1 MMQPSLSPSPDGDS
15 GTRCDCPT
23 SPGQTTLD
31 ELRFSLEAAEGQF
44 KLMFVRCNYQSLRS
58 QLLETLQATTALHIQ
73 TVHIQANACSL
84 FHALYPYRTPH
95 HPAVL
100 SLSGLETANDP
111 DRLLRSANPV
121 REEFRK
127 HFPCPLLVW
136 VNDRLLNQL
145 IRLVPDFE
153 SWGITYHFSLSP
165 DQLRQQLHQQSDRL
179 EQKLLQGDGPLA
191 PWHPNA
197 TLTQD
202 RDREELR
209 SALEALQQQ
218 HQQISP
224 ELAARVQVLVG
235 RNAYERPRI
244 PLDTARRHFKGALA
258 YWQQQPQHPDS
269 LQKQALLHLHLGLV
283 ALRDHDSRRLDRGH
297 HHGRH
302 TILDTARQHLQ
313 TCVDLFESNQQPDA
327 VAKILP
333 ILGETLYRLGEW
345 DSLSQL
351 AHRAIPLHKT
361 HSNLLYLALDYG
373 FLATIASL
381 EQRWY
386 PAQAWADRAL
396 QALAQLNIQ
405 SPFPLPF
412 QFLISQTIRL
422 LLVKAQQ
429 HLDRLHSAQENLDIA
444 LGDLPRALQ
453 ESAHQIDPHC
463 YLRLL
468 DRLRDSYRQH
478 HQYLAAFHIKQR
490 QRSIEQQYGFRAFI
504 GAGQLKPQRQ
514 HFPYTPSQSRGR
526 AMSQPGH
533 VAPEILASPRW
544 TDIETIRERL
554 SRPEFKLITLY
565 GPSGVGKTS
574 LIDAGLVPALQQI
587 SIGVRTPVPIV
598 VRVYDD
604 WDDSGS
610 RTLCD
615 RARQQLA
622 QYLDLPSPDSTT
634 TDPETDPET
643 DPYGDLLD
651 VLTFASQRNTFVVLI
666 FDQFEEFFF
675 ANTKA
680 DQRLPFYEFLNRCFD
695 IFYVKVLLSLRE
707 DYIHCLLEC
716 DRQLE
721 ITGGQHNL
729 LDQDRLYYLSSFS
742 PNDARHLIGHL
753 TETRPHLDLEPALI
767 DAIVEDLANESGD
780 VRPIELQLIGAQLQ
794 HHNITHLDQ
803 YRQLGPNPKQQL
815 VEDFLED
822 VIGDCGPENETAARH
837 LLYRLTDK
845 QGHRPIKAYSE
856 LDRDFNDS
864 SDALDLIL
872 EIFVKSGLVSL
883 LPEAPEPR
891 FQLVHDY
898 LVAFI
903 RLSRE
908 RADVQAQADLQ
919 ETNLRLSQEK
929 AILKQLTQAQEQQ
942 RQTDARMKRFWITGA
957 VVSLLGAAV
966 LGVVANL
973 AIRAQKTAAIA
984 EIKARNAAARAY
996 LPLTPPDSFSALL
1009 ESLRAGERFEE
1020 LQPSDPD
1027 LLREIVPQLQQS
1039 LEVTFE
1045 QNRIET
1051 PSKGLLDLS
1060 FSPDGSFLVTVGL
1073 ENTLDFWG
1081 PDGTRQ
1087 QRLAAHDKAVTS
1099 LSISADGQRIL
1110 TGSDDKTA
1118 KLWTH
1123 QGQLLRV
1130 LENGDATVT
1139 SVQISPDG
1147 ETLAIADAEGHVKLW
1162 TTGDDPE
1169 QVITAHRNWVL
1180 GLSFHPDGQ
1189 RFATASRDGTVKL
1202 WNRAN
1207 GTLAQTL
1214 TNHDSGV
1221 TSLAFSPD
1229 GRQLATSDADGNVWL
1244 RRGAT
1249 YQEIQRLPSVSESR
1263 ILDLRFSPD
1272 GRFMATTTAEGTVY
1286 VWTADGQLLQELRGH
1301 RDAVWGASFSPD
1313 GTQLATASSDTSIR
1327 FWQLQRDVET
1337 VLEAKQGE
1345 VWAVG
1350 FSPDGSLLASAHEGG
1365 TVQLWTLDGQR
1376 QGSLEGHEDTVLN
1389 VSFSPNG
1396 RFLVSTGADD
1406 TVRLWQVGQ
1415 EEALRVWSPDQ
1426 GVRTASFSPDSRQLL
1441 TAGDDGTVVITRVA
1455 DGVRQRT
1462 IQAHEEAVNSVAWYP
1477 DGTGF
1482 VSASRDRTLRRWSRD
1497 GTRQATF
1504 ESGSGST
1511 GSVNWVS
1518 VSPEGDLIASASSDN
1533 RVRLWTFEGEL
1544 LQVMQGHTGRVNWV
1558 SFSPPGRPLQLVSGS
1573 DDRTVRL
1580 WQLDGTNRSIF
1591 EGHGDSVLSVGF
1603 HPQQELL
1610 ASASKDGTVRL
1621 WLLPSWG
1628 NLQTLL
1634 TRGCAWVEDYLK
1646 SSDPLEAGEGLSC
1659 QRR

>member
-1 MMQPSLSPSPDGDS
+1 MDRLPVSPTHGPK
-15 GTRCDCPT
+15 P
-23 SPGQTTLD
+23 QTQTLD

-58 QLLETLQATTALHIQ
+58 QLLQTLQATTTLEIQ
-73 TVHIQANACSL
+73 TIDIQANACSL
-84 FHALYPYRTPH
+84 FHTLYPYRTPH

-100 SLSGLETANDP
+100 SLNGLETANDP

-127 HFPCPLLVW
+127 HFPCPLLLW

-153 SWGITYHFSLSP
+153 SWGTTYHFSLSP
-165 DQLRQQLHQQSDRL
+165 DQLRQQLRNQSDRL

-191 PWHPNA
+191 QWHPNA

-218 HQQISP
+218 HQHLNP
-224 ELAARVQVLVG
+224 DLAARVQVLVG

-244 PLDTARRHFKGALA
+244 PLDTARRHFRNALN
-258 YWQQQPQHPDS
+258 YWQHQPQHPDS

-283 ALRDHDSRRLDRGH
+283 ALRDHDSRRLDHSQYPDGQ
-297 HHGRH
+297 
-302 TILDTARQHLQ
+302 TALDTARQHLQ
-313 TCVDLFESNQQPDA
+313 TGVDLFDSNQQHDA

-333 ILGETLYRLGEW
+333 ILGETLHRLGQW
-345 DSLSQL
+345 DRLNQL

-361 HSNLLYLALDYG
+361 HGDPLYLALDYG
-373 FLATIASL
+373 FLAKIASL
-381 EQRWY
+381 EHHWY
-386 PAQAWADRAL
+386 RAQAWADRAL
-396 QALAQLNIQ
+396 QALAQLDIQ
-405 SPFPLPF
+405 QPFPLPF

-422 LLVKAQQ
+422 LLVSAQQ
-429 HLDRLHSAQENLDIA
+429 QLDRPHSAQDNLDIA
-444 LGDLPRALQ
+444 LTDLPRALKD
-453 ESAHQIDPHC
+453 SAHQIDPHC

-468 DRLRDSYRQH
+468 DSLRDSYRQH
-478 HQYLAAFHIKQR
+478 QQYLAAFHIKQR

-514 HFPYTPSQSRGR
+514 HFPYTPTNASRQ
-526 AMSQPGH
+526 AAKPGH

-544 TDIETIRERL
+544 TDIEIIRERL
-554 SRPEFKLITLY
+554 ARPEFKLITLY

-574 LIDAGLVPALQQI
+574 LIDAGLVPALQQT
-587 SIGVRTPVPIV
+587 SIGIRTPLPIV

-604 WDDSGS
+604 WGA
-610 RTLCD
+610 RI
-615 RARQQLA
+615 RQQLDP
-622 QYLDLPSPDSTT
+622 YLDLPSPESTAN
-634 TDPETDPET
+634 
-643 DPYGDLLD
+643 DPYGDLLKA
-651 VLTFASQRNTFVVLI
+651 LKLASQRNHFVVLI

-680 DQRLPFYEFLNRCFD
+680 DQRRPFYDFLKRCFD

-707 DYIHCLLEC
+707 DYIHCLLDC
-716 DRQLE
+716 DRQLA
-721 ITGGQHNL
+721 ITARDHNL
-729 LDQDRLYYLSSFS
+729 LDQHRLYYLSSFS
-742 PNDARHLIGHL
+742 PDDARHLIGHL

-794 HHNITHLDQ
+794 HKNITRLNQ
-803 YRQLGPNPKQQL
+803 YRQLGVNPKQQL

-822 VIGDCGPENETAARH
+822 VIRDCGQENETAARH

-856 LDRDFNDS
+856 LARDFNDS

-942 RQTDARMKRFWITGA
+942 RQTDARMKRFWIVGA

-973 AIRAQKTAAIA
+973 ALRAQKTAAIA

-1009 ESLRAGERFEE
+1009 ESLRAGERFGE
-1020 LQPSDPD
+1020 LKPSDPD
-1027 LLREIVPQLQQS
+1027 LLRDIVPQLQQS

-1073 ENTLDFWG
+1073 ENTLDFWSS
-1081 PDGTRQ
+1081 DGTLQ

-1118 KLWTH
+1118 KLWSH
-1123 QGQLLRV
+1123 QGQLLQV
-1130 LENGDATVT
+1130 LDNGESTVT

-1147 ETLAIADAEGHVKLW
+1147 QTLAIADAEGQVKLW
-1162 TTGDDPE
+1162 TGEEDPE
-1169 QVITAHRNWVL
+1169 QVIAAHRNWVL
-1180 GLSFHPDGQ
+1180 GLSFHPDGE
-1189 RFATASRDGTVKL
+1189 RFASASRDGTVKL

-1214 TNHDSGV
+1214 TPHESGV

-1229 GRQLATSDADGNVWL
+1229 GSQLATSDADGNVWL
-1244 RRGAT
+1244 RRGTT
-1249 YQEIQRLPSVSESR
+1249 YQEIERLPSVSDSR

-1286 VWTADGQLLQELRGH
+1286 VWTAEGQLRQELRGH

-1313 GTQLATASSDTSIR
+1313 GTRLATASSDTSLR

-1350 FSPDGSLLASAHEGG
+1350 FSPDGTLLASAHEGG

-1376 QGSLEGHEDTVLN
+1376 QGTLEGHEDTVLN

-1415 EEALRVWSPDQ
+1415 EEALRVWSPGQ

-1518 VSPEGDLIASASSDN
+1518 VSPGGDLIASASSDN

-1558 SFSPPGRPLQLVSGS
+1558 SFSPEGMPLQLVSGS

-1580 WQLDGTNRSIF
+1580 WQLDGTNTEIF

-1603 HPQQELL
+1603 HPRQELL

-1646 SSDPLEAGEGLSC
+1646 SSEPLEAGEGLSC

>member
-1 MMQPSLSPSPDGDS
+1 MNRPSVSFAHD
-15 GTRCDCPT
+15 RT
-23 SPGQTTLD
+23 STSQQNTLD

-58 QLLETLQATTALHIQ
+58 QLLQTLQATTAGQIQ

-84 FHALYPYRTPH
+84 FHALYPYRSPH

-127 HFPCPLLVW
+127 HFPCPLLLW

-153 SWGITYHFSLSP
+153 SWGTTYHFSLSP
-165 DQLRQQLHQQSDRL
+165 EQLRQQLRDQSDRL
-179 EQKLLQGDGPLA
+179 DQKLLQGEGPLGQ
-191 PWHPNA
+191 WYPNA
-197 TLTQD
+197 TLSQD
-202 RDREELR
+202 CDREELR
-209 SALEALQQQ
+209 SALQALQQQ
-218 HQQISP
+218 HQHISP
-224 ELAARVQVLVG
+224 DLAARVQVLVG
-235 RNAYERPRI
+235 RNAYERPGR
-244 PLDTARRHFKGALA
+244 PLDTARRHFRKALD
-258 YWQQQPQHPDS
+258 YWQDHPHHPDS
-269 LQKQALLHLHLGLV
+269 PQKQALGHLHLGLV
-283 ALRDHDSRRLDRGH
+283 ALREHDSRRLDS
-297 HHGRH
+297 GRH
-302 TILDTARQHLQ
+302 PDSESPLDSARQHLQ
-313 TCVDLFESNQQPDA
+313 TCVDLFNANQQQDV

-333 ILGETLYRLGEW
+333 ILGETLYRLGQW

-351 AHRAIPLHKT
+351 AHRAIPLHK
-361 HSNLLYLALDYG
+361 SNGDCLHLALDYG
-373 FLATIASL
+373 FLATIASH
-381 EQRWY
+381 EKRSFR
-386 PAQAWADRAL
+386 AQTWAERAL
-396 QALAQLNIQ
+396 QTLAQLDIQ
-405 SPFPLPF
+405 QPFPLPF
-412 QFLISQTIRL
+412 QFLISQNIRL
-422 LLVKAQQ
+422 LLVNAQQ
-429 HLDRLHSAQENLDIA
+429 HLERHHSAQENLNIA
-444 LGDLPRALQ
+444 LADLPRALQ

-468 DRLRDSYRQH
+468 DYLRDGYRQH
-478 HQYLAAFHIKQR
+478 RQYLAAFHIKQR
-490 QRSIEQQYGFRAFI
+490 QQSIEQQYGFRAFI
-504 GAGQLKPQRQ
+504 GAGQLKPQQQ
-514 HFPYTPSQSRGR
+514 HFPYTPKNRSRQ
-526 AMSQPGH
+526 AFAKPGH

-544 TDIETIRERL
+544 KDIETIRERL
-554 SRPEFKLITLY
+554 ARPEFKLITLY

-574 LIDAGLVPALQQI
+574 LIDAGLVPALQQT
-587 SIGVRTPVPIV
+587 SIGVRTPLPIV

-604 WDDSGS
+604 WGDCDS

-622 QYLDLPSPDSTT
+622 QYLDLPLHESTA
-634 TDPETDPET
+634 T
-643 DPYGDLLD
+643 DPYADLLD
-651 VLTFASQRNTFVVLI
+651 ALKLASRRNHFVVLI

-680 DQRLPFYEFLNRCFD
+680 EQRLPFYDFLTRCFD

-716 DRQLE
+716 NRQLAL
-721 ITGGQHNL
+721 TTADHNL
-729 LDQDRLYYLSSFS
+729 LDQHRLYYLGSFS
-742 PNDARHLIGHL
+742 PDDARHLIRHL

-794 HHNITHLDQ
+794 HHNITHLAQ
-803 YRQLGPNPKQQL
+803 YQQLGVNPKQQL

-822 VIGDCGPENETAARH
+822 VIQDCGPENEAAARH
-837 LLYRLTDK
+837 LLYRLTNK
-845 QGHRPIKAYSE
+845 QGHRPIKGYSE
-856 LDRDFNDS
+856 LARDFNDS
-864 SDALDLIL
+864 SHALDLIL
-872 EIFVKSGLVSL
+872 EIFVKSGLVFL
-883 LPEAPEPR
+883 LPETPEPR

-929 AILKQLTQAQEQQ
+929 AILKQLTQAQERQ
-942 RQTDARMKRFWITGA
+942 RQTDARMKRVWIIGA

-966 LGVVANL
+966 LGIVANL

-1020 LQPSDPD
+1020 LNPSDSD

-1051 PSKGLLDLS
+1051 PSKGILDLS

-1073 ENTLDFWG
+1073 ENSLDFWG
-1081 PDGTRQ
+1081 PDGTLH

-1099 LSISADGQRIL
+1099 LSISADGQEIL

-1118 KLWTH
+1118 KLWSH

-1130 LENGDATVT
+1130 LDNGEATVT

-1147 ETLAIADAEGHVKLW
+1147 QTLAIADADGQVKLW
-1162 TTGDDPE
+1162 GEAEDPE
-1169 QVITAHRNWVL
+1169 QVIAAHDNWVL

-1189 RFATASRDGTVKL
+1189 RFATASRDGSVKL
-1202 WNRAN
+1202 WNRAS

-1214 TNHDSGV
+1214 TPQESGV
-1221 TSLAFSPD
+1221 TSLAFTPD
-1229 GRQLATSDADGNVWL
+1229 GTRLATSDAEGNVWL
-1244 RRGAT
+1244 RRGEN
-1249 YQEIQRLPSVSESR
+1249 YQEIQRLPRQHDGR

-1272 GRFMATTTAEGTVY
+1272 GRLMATTTAEGTVY
-1286 VWTADGQLLQELRGH
+1286 VWTADGQLLRELRGH

-1313 GTQLATASSDTSIR
+1313 GTRLATASSDTSIR

-1337 VLEAKQGE
+1337 VLEAQQGE

-1350 FSPDGSLLASAHEGG
+1350 FSPDGRLLASAHEGG
-1365 TVQLWTLDGQR
+1365 TVQLWSLDGQP
-1376 QGSLEGHEDTVLN
+1376 QGTLEGHEDTVVN

-1415 EEALRVWSPDQ
+1415 AKAVRVWSPGQ
-1426 GVRTASFSPDSRQLL
+1426 GVRTASFSPDSRQLV
-1441 TAGDDGTVVITRVA
+1441 TAGDDGTLVIWRVA

-1462 IQAHEEAVNSVAWYP
+1462 IQAHSEAVNSVAWYP

-1504 ESGSGST
+1504 ASGSGST

-1518 VSPEGDLIASASSDN
+1518 VSPRGDLIASASSDN

-1558 SFSPPGRPLQLVSGS
+1558 SFSPEGMPLQLVSGS

-1580 WQLDGTNRSIF
+1580 WQLDGTNTEIF

-1634 TRGCAWVEDYLK
+1634 SRGCAWVQEYLH
-1646 SSDPLEAGEGLSC
+1646 SSEPSEAREGLSC

>member
-1 MMQPSLSPSPDGDS
+1 MNQPSLSPSRDDS
-15 GTRCDCPT
+15 SRTLRDCPT
-23 SPGQTTLD
+23 SGQQNTLD

-58 QLLETLQATTALHIQ
+58 QLLETLQTTTALQIQ

-84 FHALYPYRTPH
+84 FHALYPYRSPH

-127 HFPCPLLVW
+127 HFPCPLLLW

-145 IRLVPDFE
+145 IRRVPDFE

-165 DQLRQQLHQQSDRL
+165 DQLRQQLRQQSDRL

-191 PWHPNA
+191 QWHPNA
-197 TLTQD
+197 TLTQE

-209 SALEALQQQ
+209 SALKALQQQ
-218 HQQISP
+218 RQHLSP

-244 PLDTARRHFKGALA
+244 PLDTARRHFNSALT
-258 YWQQQPQHPDS
+258 YWHHQPHHPDS

-283 ALRDHDSRRLDRGH
+283 ALRDHDSRRLDHSH
-297 HHGRH
+297 HHH
-302 TILDTARQHLQ
+302 SHSALETARQHLQ
-313 TCVDLFESNQQPDA
+313 TCLDLFESNQQPDA

-333 ILGETLYRLGEW
+333 ILGETLYRLGQW
-345 DSLSQL
+345 DDLSQL

-361 HSNLLYLALDYG
+361 QGNLLYLALDYS

-381 EQRWY
+381 DQRWY
-386 PAQAWADRAL
+386 RAQAWADHAL

-412 QFLISQTIRL
+412 QFLLSQTIRL
-422 LLVKAQQ
+422 LLVNAQN
-429 HLDRLHSAQENLDIA
+429 HLDRPHSAQENLEIA
-444 LGDLPRALQ
+444 LADLPRALQ
-453 ESAHQIDPHC
+453 ENAHQIDPHC

-468 DRLRDSYRQH
+468 DRLRDSYSQH
-478 HQYLAAFHIKQR
+478 QQYLAAFHIKQR

-514 HFPYTPSQSRGR
+514 HFPYTPSNRSYP
-526 AMSQPGH
+526 APSQPGH

-574 LIDAGLVPALQQI
+574 LIDAGLVPALQQS

-604 WDDSGS
+604 WGDCES
-610 RTLCD
+610 RSLCD
-615 RARQQLA
+615 RIRQQLA
-622 QYLDLPSPDSTT
+622 QYLDLPSPNSAA
-634 TDPETDPET
+634 TDPYT
-643 DPYGDLLD
+643 DPYGDLLA
-651 VLTFASQRNTFVVLI
+651 VLKLASQRNTFVILI

-675 ANTKA
+675 ANTKG
-680 DQRLPFYEFLNRCFD
+680 DQRWPFYDFLNRCFD

-707 DYIHCLLEC
+707 DYIHYLLEC

-721 ITGGQHNL
+721 ITGGTHNL

-742 PNDARHLIGHL
+742 PDDARHLIGHL

-794 HHNITHLDQ
+794 HHNITRLDQ

-822 VIGDCGPENETAARH
+822 VIGDCGRENETAARH

-856 LDRDFNDS
+856 LARDFNDS

-996 LPLTPPDSFSALL
+996 LPLTPPDAFSALL

-1020 LQPSDPD
+1020 LKPSEPD

-1051 PSKGLLDLS
+1051 PSKGILDLS

-1073 ENTLDFWG
+1073 ENSLDFWG
-1081 PDGTRQ
+1081 PDGTLQ

-1099 LSISADGQRIL
+1099 LSISGDGQRIL

-1118 KLWTH
+1118 KLWSH

-1130 LENGDATVT
+1130 LDHGEATIT
-1139 SVQISPDG
+1139 NVQISPDG
-1147 ETLAIADAEGHVKLW
+1147 ETLAIADADGQVKLW
-1162 TTGDDPE
+1162 REDENPE
-1169 QVITAHRNWVL
+1169 QVIAAHDNWVL
-1180 GLSFHPDGQ
+1180 GLSFHPDGD

-1214 TNHDSGV
+1214 TDQESGV

-1229 GRQLATSDADGNVWL
+1229 GRQLATSDADGKVWL
-1244 RRGAT
+1244 RRGAN
-1249 YQEIQRLPSVSESR
+1249 YQEIQRLPSVSDSR
-1263 ILDLRFSPD
+1263 ILDLRFSQD
-1272 GRFMATTTAEGTVY
+1272 GRFMVTTTAEGTVY
-1286 VWTADGQLLQELRGH
+1286 IWTADGQLLQTLRGH

-1313 GTQLATASSDTSIR
+1313 GTRLATASSDTSIR

-1350 FSPDGSLLASAHEGG
+1350 FSPDGTRLASAHEGG

-1376 QGSLEGHEDTVLN
+1376 EGILQGHEDTVVN

-1415 EEALRVWSPDQ
+1415 DEALRVWSLDQ

-1441 TAGDDGTVVITRVA
+1441 TAGDDGTIVIWRVA

-1462 IQAHEEAVNSVAWYP
+1462 IQAHSEAVNSVAWYP

-1482 VSASRDRTLRRWSRD
+1482 VSASRDRTLRRWSLD

-1504 ESGSGST
+1504 ASGSGST

-1518 VSPEGDLIASASSDN
+1518 VSPQGDLIASASSDN

-1558 SFSPPGRPLQLVSGS
+1558 SFSPEGMPLQLVSGS

-1580 WQLDGTNRSIF
+1580 WQLDGTNRSVF

-1603 HPQQELL
+1603 HPRQGLL

-1621 WLLPSWG
+1621 WLLPSLG

-1634 TRGCAWVEDYLK
+1634 TRGCAWVEDYLN
-1646 SSDPLEAGEGLSC
+1646 SSEPLEAGEGLSC
-1659 QRR
+1659 QRP